1 MEKAELER
9 DGTGQQQVRSEK
21 GKTIILTLV
30 LSFFIIGGIGTW
42 GYYTL
47 FGPKSAADMD
57 LPTSEDVKDAEKSSG
72 TSIYKP
78 TIGVPVT
85 EIQRRINVMHEY
97 WNAELGYDAWTKYS
111 VLSNKDELSTVAED
125 IRNKILPF
133 VSGPLKV
140 DIDNAI
146 VKIESSFKSNNVD
159 SLKGVHRIFHDLDI
173 TLNDYEQD
181 GMFWEVTETYKW
193 LQKELD

>member
-9 DGTGQQQVRSEK
+9 DGTGQHIRNEK
-21 GKTIILTLV
+21 NKTIILTLV

-47 FGPKSAADMD
+47 FGPRSASDMN
-57 LPTSEDVKDAEKSSG
+57 LPTSEDVKGAEKSSG
-72 TSIYKP
+72 TVIYKP

-97 WNAELGYDAWTKYS
+97 WNAELGYDAWAKYS
-111 VLSNKDELSTVAED
+111 VLSNKDELSTVTED
-125 IRNKILPF
+125 IRSKILPF
-133 VSGPLKV
+133 VSGPLKE
-140 DIDNAI
+140 DIDDAI
-146 VKIESSFKSNNVD
+146 VKIESSMKTNNVEP
-159 SLKGVHRIFHDLDI
+159 LKGVHRIFHDLDI
-173 TLNDYEQD
+173 TLNGYKQD

-193 LQKELD
+193 LQKELE